1 MCPSWKEEEEAP
13 NPHKKEE
20 LLLAPER
27 GDQDLQLVKLF
38 FKLHASDI
46 SKLVFRLAGAEPL
59 P

>member
-27 GDQDLQLVKLF
+27 GDQDLHHPVLRTQLQQPLS
-38 FKLHASDI
+38 LHRSRE
-46 SKLVFRLAGAEPL
+46 KRP